1 MKKNKLEK
9 ALNNLLKSKS
19 IAEKAMSK
27 STAIQDKIRF
37 QVLSE
42 TISKI
47 RNSLIPLTLD
57 FEEAIRKEG
66 AK

>member
-37 QVLSE
+37 
-42 TISKI
+42 
-47 RNSLIPLTLD
+47 
-57 FEEAIRKEG
+57 
-66 AK
+66 

>member
-9 ALNNLLKSKS
+9 ALNNLLKSES
-19 IAEKAMSK
+19 IAKKAMSK
-27 STAIQDKIRF
+27 STSIQDKIRF

-57 FEEAIRKEG
+57 FEDAIEKAG
-66 AK
+66 K

>member
-9 ALNNLLKSKS
+9 ALNNLLKSES
-19 IAEKAMSK
+19 IAKKAMSK

-57 FEEAIRKEG
+57 FEDAIEKAG
-66 AK
+66 AE

>member
-1 MKKNKLEK
+1 MEKNQLEK

-19 IAEKAMSK
+19 IAKKAMSK

-37 QVLSE
+37 QVLSN

-57 FEEAIRKEG
+57 FEDAIEKEG
-66 AK
+66 E

>member
-1 MKKNKLEK
+1 MKKNQLEK

-19 IAEKAMSK
+19 IAKKAMSK
-27 STAIQDKIRF
+27 STSTEDKIKF
-37 QVLSE
+37 HVLSE

-57 FEEAIRKEG
+57 FEEAIKKEG
-66 AK
+66 AE

>member
-9 ALNNLLKSKS
+9 ALNNLLKSES
-19 IAEKAMSK
+19 IAKKAMSK
-27 STAIQDKIRF
+27 STSIQDKIRF

-57 FEEAIRKEG
+57 FEEAIKKAG
-66 AK
+66 AE

>member
-37 QVLSE
+37 HVLSE

-57 FEEAIRKEG
+57 FEEAIKKAG
-66 AK
+66 AE

>member
-9 ALNNLLKSKS
+9 ALNNLLKSES
-19 IAEKAMSK
+19 IAKKAMSK
-27 STAIQDKIRF
+27 STSIQDKIRF

-47 RNSLIPLTLD
+47 RNRLIPLTLD
-57 FEEAIRKEG
+57 FEEAIKS
-66 AK
+66 A

>member
-9 ALNNLLKSKS
+9 ALNNLLKSES
-19 IAEKAMSK
+19 IAKKAMSK

-57 FEEAIRKEG
+57 FEDAIEKAGE
-66 AK
+66 